1 MMNAT
6 YMSLNGEAISFDL
19 DAAAGIARGFSTRR
33 PSWSATLV
41 YDLKNSAFIELR
53 SSPQDIR
60 GYSKGEC
67 EEVGA
72 LYIQK
77 TFSIAEAD
85 LAAIKKN
92 PSAWRIK
99 SEERRVGKEW
109 VSTGRSRWTPDHKKK

>member
-77 TFSIAEAD
+77 TCSLEDAER
-85 LAAIKKN
+85 AAITKNTSACRIRAHTKKAQHKHQ
-92 PSAWRIK
+92 PHAR
-99 SEERRVGKEW
+99 
-109 VSTGRSRWTPDHKKK
+109 TPPA

>member
-72 LYIQK
+72 LYIQ
-77 TFSIAEAD
+77 TT
-85 LAAIKKN
+85 
-92 PSAWRIK
+92 R
-99 SEERRVGKEW
+99 SEEHTSELQSLMRTSYAVFCWQQKTKNYPHIRE
-109 VSTGRSRWTPDHKKK
+109 